1 MVKGRTTISVDN
13 ELLKIAAEN
22 NYNVSAMTER
32 AIIEKYHKP
41 DIDEI
46 KELTCA
52 FCGIIG
58 EKETKEDVLRAMS
71 KARVNNDS
79 EHPQKYSEPTKLTWL
94 WPDEKF
100 ICNRCLNVITR
111 GINTAN

>member
-13 ELLKIAAEN
+13 ELLKIAQEKGF
-22 NYNVSAMTER
+22 NVSALTER

-46 KELTCA
+46 KELKCA
-52 FCGIIG
+52 FCGCIG
-58 EKETKEDVLRAMS
+58 KQEEGDDVLEANREAQ
-71 KARVNNDS
+71 RNDDA

-94 WPDEKF
+94 WPDNKF
-100 ICNRCLNVITR
+100 ICNKCLNKITR
-111 GINTAN
+111 SLNSVS